1 MHVSCVSYF
10 SNNQFVSGHRTS
22 ETFPYF
28 FDLSHFNV
36 YTFQNR
42 IIYLMDAM
50 FVTPEGA
57 DILGLQVFY
66 EIAWQS
72 EGIRLQPFRNSFVH
86 AQLLPRD
93 VLFTKS
99 TIYRPAR
106 IFQTWSQENKIN
118 QYHTHIDFVILYQYQ
133 SPVKDRVKP
142 KTL

>member
-10 SNNQFVSGHRTS
+10 SNNQSVSGHRTS

-50 FVTPEGA
+50 FVTPECA
-57 DILGLQVFY
+57 DVLGLQVFY

-86 AQLLPRD
+86 APPLPCD

-106 IFQTWSQENKIN
+106 IFQKWSQEK
-118 QYHTHIDFVILYQYQ
+118 
-133 SPVKDRVKP
+133 KGRRR
-142 KTL
+142 

>member
-1 MHVSCVSYF
+1 
-10 SNNQFVSGHRTS
+10 
-22 ETFPYF
+22 
-28 FDLSHFNV
+28 
-36 YTFQNR
+36 
-42 IIYLMDAM
+42 MDAM